1 MIGRAAARLVM
12 EIYAGPFQVD
22 LKGPNDPVTRADR
35 EANALICRMLE
46 ERFPDAALI
55 AEESVPGPTEV
66 AALVGRERVFFVD
79 PLDGTR
85 EFVDKNGEFAV
96 MIGMCVSGRPTLGVV
111 VAPVT
116 GDAFAGRAGPA
127 PIAFREDSHGVRT
140 ALAPS
145 EVTDPAKATLA
156 VSRSHRPQVADRVR
170 DRLGITRELQLGSVG
185 LKAARVATG
194 EVDLYV
200 HGGGCKRWDTCGPE
214 AILVAAGGRFTG
226 LGGAS
231 IDYTSPDL
239 VVRGGLIAS
248 SVGLYDAAL
257 AAARA
262 P

>member
-1 MIGRAAARLVM
+1 VIGRAAARLVM

-127 PIAFREDSHGVRT
+127 PIA
-140 ALAPS
+140 
-145 EVTDPAKATLA
+145 TLA